1 MGSLES
7 GGLPLKREASLF
19 RSSSAGNNKATT
31 DKQHHSFLQR
41 PSRSRFSRFFFFK
54 KLDYLLWIC
63 TVAVFLF
70 FVVVFQMF
78 LPGSVVE
85 KSEGAP
91 RDFDLSGGGAD
102 FASLKQIG
110 GLDFGDDVEFKPSK
124 LLKKFEIEAKR
135 ELRPSSMS
143 NETQLMRFDYR
154 KPQLAFVFGDLL
166 VDPQQLLMVTVA
178 AALQEIG
185 YSIQVY
191 ALEDGPVRDIWKSM
205 GIPVTTFKDDQ
216 KTNIFVDWLNFD
228 GVVVSSLEAKEVL
241 SCFVQEPFKS
251 VPLIWS
257 IHESALAIRL
267 RQYESNGQVEL
278 IDEWKKAF
286 NRATVIV
293 FPNHV
298 LPMVYARFDAGNY
311 YVVPGYPAEVGGVD
325 NSTALYDEQRRKMGY
340 GSNDIVIAVAG
351 SQFLYRGLWVE
362 HALVLQALLP
372 LISEFPLENN
382 SSSHLKIIVL
392 SGNSNSN
399 YSMAIEAIA
408 AKLSYPNGVVKHIG
422 VSEDLSS
429 VLNAADLVVYGS
441 FHEEQ
446 SFPEVVMKA
455 MSIGKP
461 VIAPDIAVIRKYVDD
476 RVNGYL
482 FPKDKIKIL
491 TEILLELIPSGKLS
505 PQAHEVASKGKVTAK
520 NLLVSETIEGYA
532 LLLQYIVKLPSEVT
546 PPRAVTEIP
555 SILKEEWRWHLFQ
568 PFLNSMTEDRTLKS
582 SRFLDKFEELWNY
595 THGQGSGS
603 VAPPDDSF
611 LYGIWV
617 EQKNDQLLYVRKRR
631 EEEELKDRTDQPRG
645 TWEEVY
651 RNARRADRIRNDLH
665 ERDEGELERTGQ
677 PLSIYE
683 PYLGEGT
690 WSFLHSRSL
699 YRGICLSSKGR
710 RPMTDDIDASSRL
723 QLLNDA
729 YYRDT
734 LGEYGAFFAIA
745 NRFDRVH
752 KNAWIGFQ
760 SWRAT
765 ARKESLSTLAENALL
780 DAIQTRKYGDALY
793 FWVRMDQ
800 DPRNHMQQDFWE
812 FCDAINAGNC
822 KLAFSKAMRKMYGIK
837 EDLESLPPMPVDGDT
852 WSVMLSWS
860 MPSRSFLEFV
870 MFSRMFVDALDAEM
884 YDEHHQTGHCY
895 LSLYKD
901 KHCYS
906 RILELLVNV
915 WAYHSARQMVYI
927 NPETGAMQEQHSIK
941 NRRGKMWV
949 KWFSYST
956 LKSMDEELA
965 EEADSDHPRRRWLW
979 PSTGEIYWGGM
990 FEKERK
996 MMNQQ
1001 KEKRK
1006 QLSKDKLSR
1015 MRKKR
1020 RQKTIGKFVKPPP
1033 EDEGENSNST
1043 MLVRRLL

>member
-7 GGLPLKREASLF
+7 GGLPLKRELGLF
-19 RSSSAGNNKATT
+19 RSPSAGGSNKPTE
-31 DKQHHSFLQR
+31 KQFLQR
-41 PSRSRFSRFFFFK
+41 PSRSRLSRFFFFK
-54 KLDYLLWIC
+54 KLDYLQWIC
-63 TVAVFLF
+63 TVAVFFF

-78 LPGSVVE
+78 LPSSVVE
-85 KSEGAP
+85 KPKGSH
-91 RDFDLSGGGAD
+91 SGGIDLLPGGGD
-102 FASLKQIG
+102 FAYLKQIG

-124 LLKKFEIEAKR
+124 LLEKFGIEAKR
-135 ELRPSSMS
+135 ELRPSPMS
-143 NETQLMRFDYR
+143 NDTQLLRFDYR
-154 KPQLAFVFGDLL
+154 QPQLAFVFGDLL

-178 AALQEIG
+178 TALQEIG

-191 ALEDGPVRDIWKSM
+191 SLDGGPVHDIWKSM
-205 GIPVTTFKDDQ
+205 GIPLTIFKDNQ
-216 KTNIFVDWLNFD
+216 TTNIFVDWLSFD

-241 SCFVQEPFKS
+241 SCFMQEPFKS
-251 VPLIWS
+251 VPLIWA
-257 IHESALAIRL
+257 IHESALAIRS
-267 RQYESNGQVEL
+267 RQYDSSGQIEL
-278 IDEWKKAF
+278 IDDWKKVF

-298 LPMVYARFDAGNY
+298 LPMMYAAFDTGNY

-325 NSTALYDEQRRKMGY
+325 NSIAVYDEQRMKMGY
-340 GSNDIVIAVAG
+340 GSNDIVIVVAG

-372 LISEFPLENN
+372 IISEFPLENS

-422 VSEDLSS
+422 VTEDVSS
-429 VLNAADLVVYGS
+429 ILNAADLVVYGS

-455 MSIGKP
+455 MSMGKP
-461 VIAPDIAVIRKYVDD
+461 VIAPDIAVIRKYVND

-482 FPKDKIKIL
+482 FPKDKIKVL
-491 TEILLELIPSGKLS
+491 TQILLELISRGELS

-532 LLLQYIVKLPSEVT
+532 LLLQNILKLPSEVT

-555 SILKEEWRWHLFQ
+555 LTLKEEWRWHLFK
-568 PFLNSMTEDRTLKS
+568 PLLNSMTENRTLKS
-582 SRFLDKFEELWNY
+582 SRFLDKFEERWND

-603 VAPPDDSF
+603 VAAPDDSF
-611 LYGIWV
+611 LYGIWA

-631 EEEELKDRTDQPRG
+631 EDEELKDRTDQPRG

-683 PYLGEGT
+683 PYFGEGT

-710 RPMTDDIDASSRL
+710 RPMSDDIDAASRL
-723 QLLNDA
+723 QLLNDP
-729 YYRDT
+729 YYRET
-734 LGEYGAFFAIA
+734 LGEYGAFFALA

-765 ARKESLSTLAENALL
+765 ARKESLSTVAENALL
-780 DAIQTRKYGDALY
+780 DSIQTRKYGDALY
-793 FWVRMDQ
+793 FWVRMDT
-800 DPRNHMQQDFWE
+800 DPRNHMQQDFWA

-822 KLAFSKAMRKMYGIK
+822 KLAFSKAMRKMYGTN
-837 EDLESLPPMPVDGDT
+837 EDLESLPPMPVDGGDT
-852 WSVMLSWS
+852 WSVMYSWAL
-860 MPSRSFLEFV
+860 PSRSFLEFV
-870 MFSRMFVDALDAEM
+870 MFSRMFVDSLDAEM
-884 YDEHHQTGHCY
+884 YDEHHRTGHCY

-906 RILELLVNV
+906 RMLELLVNV

-927 NPETGAMQEQHSIK
+927 NPETGAMQEQHNVK

-949 KWFSYST
+949 KWFSYMT

-990 FEKERK
+990 FEKEKK

-1020 RQKTIGKFVKPPP
+1020 RQKAIGKFVKPPP
-1033 EDEGENSNST
+1033 EDEAAENST
-1043 MLVRRLL
+1043 MSDVRRLL

>member
-7 GGLPLKREASLF
+7 GGLPLKRELGLF
-19 RSSSAGNNKATT
+19 RSPSAGGSNKPTE
-31 DKQHHSFLQR
+31 KQFLQR
-41 PSRSRFSRFFFFK
+41 PSRSRLSRFFFFK
-54 KLDYLLWIC
+54 KLDYLQWIC
-63 TVAVFLF
+63 TVAVFFF

-78 LPGSVVE
+78 LPSSVVE
-85 KSEGAP
+85 KPKGSH
-91 RDFDLSGGGAD
+91 SGGIDLLPGGGD
-102 FASLKQIG
+102 FAYLKQIG

-124 LLKKFEIEAKR
+124 LLEKFGIEAKR
-135 ELRPSSMS
+135 ELRPSPMS
-143 NETQLMRFDYR
+143 NDTQLLRFAYR

-178 AALQEIG
+178 TALQEIG

-191 ALEDGPVRDIWKSM
+191 SLDGGPVHDIWKSM
-205 GIPVTTFKDDQ
+205 GIPVTIFKDNQ
-216 KTNIFVDWLNFD
+216 TTNIFVDWLSVLNI
-228 GVVVSSLEAKEVL
+228 SLPEFINT
-241 SCFVQEPFKS
+241 SYFTCYSFMQEPFKS
-251 VPLIWS
+251 VPLIWA
-257 IHESALAIRL
+257 IHESALAIRS
-267 RQYESNGQVEL
+267 RQYDSSGQIEL
-278 IDEWKKAF
+278 IDDWKKVF

-298 LPMVYARFDAGNY
+298 LPMMYAAFDTGNY

-325 NSTALYDEQRRKMGY
+325 NSIAVYDEQRMKMGY
-340 GSNDIVIAVAG
+340 GSNDIVIVVAG

-372 LISEFPLENN
+372 IISEFPLENS

-422 VSEDLSS
+422 VTEDVSS
-429 VLNAADLVVYGS
+429 ILNAADLVVYGS

-455 MSIGKP
+455 MSMGKP
-461 VIAPDIAVIRKYVDD
+461 VIAPDIAVIRKY
-476 RVNGYL
+476 
-482 FPKDKIKIL
+482 
-491 TEILLELIPSGKLS
+491 
-505 PQAHEVASKGKVTAK
+505 
-520 NLLVSETIEGYA
+520 
-532 LLLQYIVKLPSEVT
+532 
-546 PPRAVTEIP
+546 
-555 SILKEEWRWHLFQ
+555 
-568 PFLNSMTEDRTLKS
+568 
-582 SRFLDKFEELWNY
+582 FEERWND

-603 VAPPDDSF
+603 VAAPDDSF
-611 LYGIWV
+611 LYGIWA

-631 EEEELKDRTDQPRG
+631 EDEELKDRTDQPRG

-683 PYLGEGT
+683 PYFGEGT

-710 RPMTDDIDASSRL
+710 RPMSDDIDAASRL
-723 QLLNDA
+723 QLLNDP
-729 YYRDT
+729 YYRET
-734 LGEYGAFFAIA
+734 LGEYGAFFALA

-765 ARKESLSTLAENALL
+765 ARKESLSTVAENALL
-780 DAIQTRKYGDALY
+780 DSIQTRKYGDALY
-793 FWVRMDQ
+793 FWVRMDT
-800 DPRNHMQQDFWE
+800 DPRNHMQQDFWA

-822 KLAFSKAMRKMYGIK
+822 KLAFSKAMRKMYGIN

-852 WSVMLSWS
+852 WSVMYSWAL
-860 MPSRSFLEFV
+860 PSRSFLEFV
-870 MFSRMFVDALDAEM
+870 MFSRMFVDSLDAEM
-884 YDEHHQTGHCY
+884 YDEHHRTGHCY

-906 RILELLVNV
+906 RMLELLVNV

-927 NPETGAMQEQHSIK
+927 NPETGAMQEQHNMK

-949 KWFSYST
+949 KWFSYMT

-990 FEKERK
+990 FEKEKK

-1020 RQKTIGKFVKPPP
+1020 RQKAIGKFVKPPP
-1033 EDEGENSNST
+1033 EDEAAENST
-1043 MLVRRLL
+1043 MSDVRRLL